1 MSASSPLSSPHP
13 RAAAVL
19 RPQSSGA
26 QAFGLTDWGLVRAS
40 NEDAYAVVQDL
51 GLHVVADGVGGHAAG
66 EVASRLA
73 VDSVVA
79 FFRDIASGRPGPGDG
94 HEVAWQASFASSLF
108 ARAVEEANAVVCS
121 AAASNPSMRGMATTF
136 TGLLLR
142 HEHAVLAHVGDSRAY
157 LVRGRRLHQLT
168 EDHSA
173 VAAYVRAGVM
183 TAEQAARSELRG
195 KILRAVGLG
204 EHVEV
209 DTRVVAVEPG
219 DTFLICSDGLH
230 DVVEDDAI
238 AAVLLSERD
247 LTRAAVKLI
256 DLANEGGGPDNVTV
270 VLARVR

>member
-1 MSASSPLSSPHP
+1 M
-13 RAAAVL
+13 
-19 RPQSSGA
+19 
-26 QAFGLTDWGLVRAS
+26 
-40 NEDAYAVVQDL
+40 
-51 GLHVVADGVGGHAAG
+51 
-66 EVASRLA
+66 
-73 VDSVVA
+73 
-79 FFRDIASGRPGPGDG
+79 
-94 HEVAWQASFASSLF
+94 
-108 ARAVEEANAVVCS
+108 VCS
-121 AAASNPSMRGMATTF
+121 AAASNPGMTGMATTF
-136 TGLLLR
+136 TGLLVR

-157 LVRGRRLHQLT
+157 LLRGRRLRQLT

-204 EHVEV
+204 EPVEV

-238 AAVLLSERD
+238 AATLLGERD
-247 LTRAAVKLI
+247 IARAAVKLI

-270 VLARVR
+270 VLASVP